1 MKFPVTLTWRLL
13 CCKLLEQWFS
23 TRANIAPQGT
33 VLAVTSGGG
42 EMLQLLRGER
52 PRMLLNILHCT
63 GLSPTTKNYPVQ
75 TPLVLRLRS
84 AAREPVQLSRAAL
97 CQPPGHSFVSY
108 LAISIA
114 FCVPYLSYS
123 TTEFFTAGTKFCCF
137 PLEPSSVLCMN

>member
-1 MKFPVTLTWRLL
+1 MKFPVSLTWRLL

-23 TRANIAPQGT
+23 TRADIAPQGT

-52 PRMLLNILHCT
+52 PRMLLNILQCT

-84 AAREPVQLSRAAL
+84 AAWEPVQLSRAAL
-97 CQPPGHSFVSY
+97 LCSSPEQLCVSRLAIPFSPVWLFQLHSVCLTSPTPPLSSSQQVLSFVVS
-108 LAISIA
+108 L
-114 FCVPYLSYS
+114 
-123 TTEFFTAGTKFCCF
+123 
-137 PLEPSSVLCMN
+137 